1 MNIYAFPSRTR
12 TNIWAGIGRGLWAV
26 SHSKHPSTNKGR
38 ATKAAKMP
46 IGAFGLLYCSENQTY
61 STPFV
66 VLSEPDPTLMV
77 IGVWPEEWILPFQIR
92 ALGSPLRSVRRE
104 DMYQLLPSLRA
115 NPSLSVDDL
124 LEIRGVQAFNASTVT
139 EADWAA
145 LFQAL
150 VI

>member
-1 MNIYAFPSRTR
+1 MNIFAFPSRTR

-26 SHSKHPSTNKGR
+26 SHSRYASVNKGR

-46 IGAFGLLYCSENQTY
+46 VGAFGLLYCSEDQTY

-66 VLSEPDPTLMV
+66 VLSSPHPFSMV
-77 IGVWPEEWILPFQIR
+77 TGVWPEPWILPFEIR
-92 ALGSPLRSVRRE
+92 PLGSPLRSVQRP
-104 DMYQLLPSLRA
+104 DMYNLLPSLRS

-124 LEIRGVQAFNASTVT
+124 LEIKGVQAFNASTIT
-139 EADWAA
+139 EADWTA
-145 LFQAL
+145 LVEAL